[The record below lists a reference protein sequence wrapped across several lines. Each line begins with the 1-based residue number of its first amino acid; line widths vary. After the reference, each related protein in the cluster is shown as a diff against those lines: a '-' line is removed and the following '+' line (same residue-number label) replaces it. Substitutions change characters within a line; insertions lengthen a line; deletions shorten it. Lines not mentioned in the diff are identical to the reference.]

1 MNWRGRWVFPA
12 LLLIAISFAIYVFH
26 STAADWGTILLIAGL
41 SVVNTPPFQKFWKA
55 LSLQW
60 KVSLIF
66 LASILFLF
74 VAFIVNLHEQSAAI
88 YDLACA
94 GFLLSLLLLWGLYS
108 LMSRGLD
115 ALWIFI
121 KEHR

>member
-1 MNWRGRWVFPA
+1 MNWLGKWVFLA

-26 STAADWGTILLIAGL
+26 STAADWVTILLIAGL
-41 SVVNTPPFQKFWKA
+41 SVVNTPPFQKLWKA

-60 KVSLIF
+60 KVSLVF

-74 VAFIVNLHEQSAAI
+74 IAFIINLHKQSAAI
-88 YDLACA
+88 YDLTCA

>member
-1 MNWRGRWVFPA
+1 MNWRGRWVFSA

-26 STAADWGTILLIAGL
+26 SAAADWVTILLIAGL

-60 KVSLIF
+60 KVSLVF

-74 VAFIVNLHEQSAAI
+74 VAFIVNLHKQSAAI

-121 KEHR
+121 KEHK